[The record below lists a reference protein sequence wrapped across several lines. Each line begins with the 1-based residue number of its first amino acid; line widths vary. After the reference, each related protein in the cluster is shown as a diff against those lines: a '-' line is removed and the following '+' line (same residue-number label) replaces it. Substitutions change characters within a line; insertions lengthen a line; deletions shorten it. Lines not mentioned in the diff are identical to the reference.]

1 MNISAI
7 IPTYNRRAL
16 VSRAI
21 ESVLAQTVPVNEII
35 VVDDGSTDGTAEA
48 VQSQFGPRVMVLR
61 QANGGVSA
69 ARNHGIHAAR
79 GEWIAFL
86 DSDDSWLPTKIALQ
100 LQALAACGDAC
111 GMCFTDSIYDGDA
124 DKKVSVFQE
133 TGIQSAARFGTIA
146 DPLAFLAS
154 GWNPFIAP
162 TLLLRRSLLCE
173 GRGFDEALFI
183 GEDHDLIFRLSFKTK
198 FCFVAEPLTRV
209 DRDPSRGVGLCNLIA
224 SRDDRKYDSLQRL
237 YAKWLATPELTG
249 SAYQPRIREL
259 LRRTYYSST
268 AAKIHDLRVGPAVRT
283 IAGLRELG
291 DSYSSIIS
299 TLVRNKVKKFRR
311 SRVPA

>member
-1 MNISAI
+1 MRISVL
-7 IPTYNRRAL
+7 IPTYNRL
-16 VSRAI
+16 QQTIRAI
-21 ESVLAQTVPVNEII
+21 DSVLAQTVPVDEII
-35 VVDDGSTDGTAEA
+35 VVDDGSTDGSGEA
-48 VQSQFGPRVMVLR
+48 IREQYGARVTVVQQE
-61 QANGGVSA
+61 NGGVSA
-69 ARNHGIHAAR
+69 ARNRGIREAQ
-79 GEWIAFL
+79 GDWIAFL

-111 GMCFTDSIYDGDA
+111 AVCFTDSIYDGDP

-133 TGIQSAARFGTIA
+133 AGIQSAARFGTIA

-154 GWNPFIAP
+154 GWNPFLAP

-173 GRGFDEALFI
+173 VRGFDEALFI
-183 GEDHDLIFRLSFKTK
+183 GEDHDLVFRLSFKTK

-209 DRDPSRGVGLCNLIA
+209 DRNPSRGVGLFNLIA
-224 SRDDRKYDSLQRL
+224 TRDDRKYDSLQRL
-237 YAKWLATPELTG
+237 YAKWLAAPELTG
-249 SAYQPRIREL
+249 SAYQPGIREL
-259 LRRTYYSST
+259 LRRTYYSSA

-299 TLVRNKVKKFRR
+299 TLIRNKVEKFRR